1 MAESIIERK
10 PLGET
15 YGGSAV
21 IEGVMMRGRH
31 RAAIAVRPDL
41 TGDIVI
47 KEESLSGLYS
57 GAISRIPFLRGIP
70 MLWDAMGLGT
80 KALFFSAELMGRQD
94 DPNFKMS
101 GGMGFA
107 TGALSLLLGV
117 LLFMVVP
124 SLGAGVVI
132 PKGDL
137 LFNGV
142 EGVLRLLVLTAYIV
156 LVSQTAEIR
165 RVFGYHGAEHKTVNA
180 HEAGSPL
187 TVEGVRAHSRLHPRC
202 GTAFLLTVAL
212 ISVLVLA
219 PFGKPPLPIRIAT
232 RLVLLPLISAISY
245 EVLRFT
251 ANRKDNRII
260 RLLIAPNLLMQ
271 RLTTREPDDQMI
283 EVAIAALKAV
293 ISAED
298 KVDLLEP
305 LVL

>member
-21 IEGVMMRGRH
+21 IEGVMMRGRN
-31 RAAIAVRPDL
+31 RAAIAVRPDSA
-41 TGDIVI
+41 GEIVI
-47 KEESLSGLYS
+47 KQEILSGLYS
-57 GAISRIPFLRGIP
+57 GPISRIPFLRGIP

-80 KALFFSAELMGRQD
+80 KALFFSAELMGRQE
-94 DPNFKMS
+94 DPNFRMS
-101 GGMGFA
+101 AGMGVM
-107 TGALSLLLGV
+107 TGAISLLVGV

-132 PKGDL
+132 PKGNL

-142 EGVLRLLVLTAYIV
+142 EGVMRLLVLTAYIV

-165 RVFGYHGAEHKTVNA
+165 RVFGYHGAEHKTINA
-180 HEAGSPL
+180 HESGSPL
-187 TVEGVRAHSRLHPRC
+187 TVEAVRAHSRLHPRC

-251 ANRKDNRII
+251 ASRKDNPII
-260 RLLIAPNLLMQ
+260 RLLIAPNLMMQ
-271 RLTTREPDDQMI
+271 RLTTREPDDKMI
-283 EVAIAALKAV
+283 EVAIAALQAV
-293 ISAED
+293 MYGED
-298 KVDLLEP
+298 EVESTQP

>member
-21 IEGVMMRGRH
+21 IEGVMMRGKH

-41 TGDIVI
+41 AGEIVI
-47 KEESLSGLYS
+47 KQESLSGLYS
-57 GAISRIPFLRGIP
+57 GPISRIPFLRGIP

-80 KALFFSAELMGRQD
+80 KALFFSAELMGRQE
-94 DPNFKMS
+94 DPDFKMS
-101 GGMGFA
+101 GGMGIA
-107 TGALSLLLGV
+107 TGAFSLLVGV

-132 PKGDL
+132 PQGSL

-142 EGVLRLLVLTAYIV
+142 EGLMRLLVLTGYVVAI
-156 LVSQTAEIR
+156 SQTAEIR

-187 TVEGVRAHSRLHPRC
+187 TVEDVRAHSRLHPRC

-219 PFGKPPLPIRIAT
+219 PFGKPPIAIRIAT
-232 RLVLLPLISAISY
+232 RLVLLPLISAIAY

-251 ANRKDNRII
+251 ASRKDNRII
-260 RLLIAPNLLMQ
+260 RLLIAPNLVMQ

-293 ISAED
+293 ISAENE
-298 KVDLLEP
+298 VEQLEP